1 MNSDLQQVVNTCISL
16 DEVGKKP
23 SVGMIKAKLL
33 SPLPI
38 PTIIKGLSYWKD
50 NKNTVTKQD
59 VTQTNTA
66 PKASTKDLATRVSV
80 LESEVASLRAE
91 LKRLRLSLAGE
102 GSE

>member
-16 DEVGKKP
+16 HEAGKKP
-23 SVGMIKAKLL
+23 SVGMVKAKLL

-50 NKNTVTKQD
+50 NKNTVTKQN

-66 PKASTKDLATRVSV
+66 PKPSTKDLVARVSV
-80 LESEVASLRAE
+80 LENEVASLRDE
-91 LKRLRLSLAGE
+91 LRRLRLSLAGE
-102 GSE
+102 ASE